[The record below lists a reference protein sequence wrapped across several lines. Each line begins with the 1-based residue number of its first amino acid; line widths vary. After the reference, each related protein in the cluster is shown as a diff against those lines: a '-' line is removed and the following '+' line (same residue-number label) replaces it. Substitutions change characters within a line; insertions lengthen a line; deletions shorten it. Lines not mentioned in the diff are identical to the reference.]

1 MSHTEIMVNLPTGRA
16 TRKAD
21 VDLTLIEINCRQH
34 NTDFAPVTEAC
45 VGYNKLDVCLEA
57 YLGDCAEDGNGG
69 VHRQYDDT
77 DMTWD
82 MVPRRPRLFARGAIV
97 HLQCNVEG
105 VVKKVRKSDEAGK
118 QCYPYFILNSLRR
131 LIWGAYLI

>member
-105 VVKKVRKSDEAGK
+105 VVKKVRKSDEAGSSVT
-118 QCYPYFILNSLRR
+118 PNLF
-131 LIWGAYLI
+131 